1 MANAPPPVPPVPP
14 DQHALD
20 LLTAARTR
28 KTAFSEAME
37 QYENAVWQAAWD
49 RGHQQGWAEG
59 YAHAFWVMEQARTQQ
74 AAPAPPARAEP
85 PTAPPLEEE
94 EPSTS
99 AQDIVWSV
107 VNAKPGL
114 RGVEIVAETEA
125 MGKAVKERTVR
136 TALHR
141 LKKDGLIINRD
152 ERWYPPEA
160 APGGLQQVDLD

>member
-1 MANAPPPVPPVPP
+1 MANSPPPVPPVPP

-28 KTAFSEAME
+28 KTAMNEAQE

-59 YAHAFWVMEQARTQQ
+59 YAYAFWVMEQARTQQ
-74 AAPAPPARAEP
+74 PAAPQPPARAEP
-85 PTAPPLEEE
+85 PTPPPLEEE

-99 AQDIVWSV
+99 AQDTVWQIVQQQ
-107 VNAKPGL
+107 PGL
-114 RGVEIVAETEA
+114 RGVEIVTATEA
-125 MGKAVKERTVR
+125 AGKPVKERTVR

-141 LKKDGLIINRD
+141 LKKDGLIVNHN
-152 ERWYPPEA
+152 ERWYTPEA
-160 APGGLQQVDLD
+160 AVGIVDMP